1 MPAGGVCLCVA
12 RVPALRA
19 VEQGAGELCN
29 WQCPAARI
37 RSGRAAHTQAHA
49 SVGVGTARCLAL
61 PLPHYKWTHTH
72 TSRLTPPRAWR
83 VAYLSTVERQSD
95 TVAVA
100 VYTM

>member
-49 SVGVGTARCLAL
+49 SVGTARCLAL
-61 PLPHYKWTHTH
+61 PLPHYKWTHMCTH
-72 TSRLTPPRAWR
+72 KSSHSTSC
-83 VAYLSTVERQSD
+83 VARGVCRLSTGRYGWS
-95 TVAVA
+95 VA